1 MLFSAETEHRPVVP
15 APALPPEPLGQAAQ
29 ENTFRNFSLPTMKT
43 WGNKRVLRCVSVG
56 EGAGGGG
63 GDGAGRRRSSRDLE
77 AGSGDRKA
85 VEEVREKLLVRLREA
100 ADRINLIVHRA
111 PLPLPPPSKGDDHA
125 MEAVPAQDPET
136 EPSSPSAAWPWKL
149 RTRRRGARVQAAFE
163 RQASASP
170 PVAGEKRSGRLLTS
184 EVMERSERP
193 NFSVTLSREEID
205 EDIYAVTGHRARRR
219 PRKRPRLIQKQLDM
233 LFPGS
238 WLSEITVD
246 SYKVPE

>member
-1 MLFSAETEHRPVVP
+1 MFSAETERRPR
-15 APALPPEPLGQAAQ
+15 AAEPALLPEPLGQAAQ
-29 ENTFRNFSLPTMKT
+29 GNTFRNFSLPITKT

-56 EGAGGGG
+56 EGAAGGV
-63 GDGAGRRRSSRDLE
+63 DGAGGRRSSRDLE
-77 AGSGDRKA
+77 AGSSDRSV
-85 VEEVREKLLVRLREA
+85 VEEVREKLLAHLREA

-111 PLPLPPPSKGDDHA
+111 PLPPPSKGDDHVR
-125 MEAVPAQDPET
+125 ETVPAEDPET
-136 EPSSPSAAWPWKL
+136 EPSSSAAAWPWKL

-163 RQASASP
+163 RQESASP

-184 EVMERSERP
+184 EIMERSERP

-238 WLSEITVD
+238 WLSEVTVD